1 VALSAQT
8 IDETPAREH
17 PAPIPEPS
25 QRSRGLI
32 DYAGRPGFLGD
43 CWLFL
48 RVLLFAAVVPYVL
61 RLKISRVAGVLEPGS
76 DPSEVSDRRVKKIS
90 DFVERAILDGKPFVR
105 SGCLTRGL
113 TRYYFLRRA
122 GLDVTLCFGMG
133 GSERD
138 FMGHCWLE
146 KDGRPFLEGE
156 DTQRYVE
163 MYRVSRAGGRA
174 SIAGCAVTA
183 GRASKT

>member
-1 VALSAQT
+1 MALSAET
-8 IDETPAREH
+8 IDETSAREH
-17 PAPIPEPS
+17 PSPIS
-25 QRSRGLI
+25 QRSERPRGLI
-32 DYAGRPGFLGD
+32 DYASSPGFLRE

-48 RVLLFAAVVPYVL
+48 RVLLFAAAVPYLL
-61 RLKISRVAGVLEPGS
+61 RLKISRVARVLEPGTE
-76 DPSEVSDRRVKKIS
+76 PSKVDEKRVKKIS
-90 DFVERAILDGKPFVR
+90 DFVERAIRHGKLFVR

-146 KDGRPFLEGE
+146 KDGQPFLEGE
-156 DTQRYVE
+156 DTRTYVE
-163 MYRVSRAGGRA
+163 MYRVSRMGGRA
-174 SIAGCAVTA
+174 SNTDRAIAP
-183 GRASKT
+183 GRASNI